1 MPDPEVNKK
10 YKHYKGNI
18 YKVVLVQNETVY
30 LMKDNCMYQV
40 GLDYFNTPVTI
51 ENNVMIQRFT
61 EYKRGK

>member
-1 MPDPEVNKK
+1 MPEVNKK
-10 YKHYKGNI
+10 YKHYKGGI
-18 YKVVLVQNETVY
+18 FKVVSIKNETVY

-40 GLDYFNTPVTI
+40 GLDYFNTPVTL